1 MERDEVIFR
10 DSFGGLLSVLIT
22 LSPGEVTTM
31 QAPAPLLK
39 QVMRGAPLSSLA
51 DVVRSHFSNSTT
63 VFNSSLSIWFEDA
76 LTLKPLRSDWPCG
89 HVKDLIDY
97 SDQEEHDDLA
107 FETKRRP
114 WHIIVHFK
122 NQPDGALPFSLRN
135 GTDAQVGFDPSCC
148 GLLYTIFL
156 SQKSFFETFKQ
167 STYLRYGSGKPA
179 LVLSAEEQ
187 SRLWDGL
194 RQASYSEAFVTMSRS
209 ETIARDSNLPPLRV
223 PVRFFVATPGKPPLQ
238 RYIQRPLECD
248 ERTLQQTAAELFGD
262 REGTFRVNGITV
274 APETPL
280 QWLHAHMPAADGFLY
295 VTLVLPTPLQRDGDS
310 VD

>member
-135 GTDAQVGFDPSCC
+135 GTDAQ
-148 GLLYTIFL
+148 
-156 SQKSFFETFKQ
+156 KSFFETFKQ

-209 ETIARDSNLPPLRV
+209 GTLFSALADLPGFELTAFELTAFELIGLNRLSRDDCARFELA
-223 PVRFFVATPGKPPLQ
+223 ATTSAGAFLCGHAGQ
-238 RYIQRPLECD
+238 AA
-248 ERTLQQTAAELFGD
+248 TAA
-262 REGTFRVNGITV
+262 V
-274 APETPL
+274 
-280 QWLHAHMPAADGFLY
+280 HPAATR
-295 VTLVLPTPLQRDGDS
+295 V
-310 VD
+310 